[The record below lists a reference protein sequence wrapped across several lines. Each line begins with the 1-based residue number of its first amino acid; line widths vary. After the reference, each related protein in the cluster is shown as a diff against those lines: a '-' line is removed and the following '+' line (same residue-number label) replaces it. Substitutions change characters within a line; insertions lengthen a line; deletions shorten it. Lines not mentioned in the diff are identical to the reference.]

1 MSVKNSW
8 YHTNWQNARLNFILS
23 KYPKEFFNGKRILE
37 LGACNAYFSA
47 TFKSF
52 GAEVLAVEGRQDNIQ
67 KIKEYYPD
75 VNVTQANLDTDE
87 WNCGRW
93 DIILNF
99 GLYYHL
105 EKYHDVHLKNCLD
118 NCELMFFESVIY
130 DSHKPEIYFRDEQG
144 YDQSLSDR
152 GGSPTTSFVEDIFK
166 NKNKTFEIF
175 RTSQLNGDGHFYD
188 WVDTGND
195 IFHQN
200 QRRFWIVK

>member
-1 MSVKNSW
+1 MEIKNSW

-23 KYPKEFFNGKRILE
+23 KYPKDFFRGKRILE

-47 TFKSF
+47 IFKSL
-52 GAEVLAVEGRQDNIQ
+52 GAEVLAVEGRPDNIQ

-75 VNVTQANLDTDE
+75 VDVVLSDLDTDA
-87 WNCGRW
+87 WQWGKW
-93 DIILNF
+93 DIIINF

-105 EKYHDVHLKNCLD
+105 EKHHKIHLENCLD

-130 DSHKPEIYFRDEQG
+130 DSNKSEIYFRDEVG
-144 YDQSLSDR
+144 YDQSLSDC
-152 GGSPTTSFVEDIFK
+152 GGSPTTSYVENIFK
-166 NKNKTFEIF
+166 NKNRNYEIF
-175 RTSQLNGDGHFYD
+175 KTEELNGDGHFYN
-188 WVDTGND
+188 WVDTGNN

>member
-1 MSVKNSW
+1 MSIKNSW

-23 KYPKEFFNGKRILE
+23 KYPKEFFRGKRILE

-47 TFKSF
+47 IFKAL
-52 GAEVLAVEGRQDNIQ
+52 GAEVLAVEGRPDNIQ

-75 VNVTQANLDTDE
+75 VNVVLSNLDTFE
-87 WNCGRW
+87 WQWGKW
-93 DIILNF
+93 DIIVNF

-105 EKYHDVHLKNCLD
+105 EKYHEIHLQNCLD

-130 DSHKPEIYFRDEQG
+130 DSDKPEIYFRDETG

-152 GGSPTTSFVEDIFK
+152 GGSPTTSYVENIFK
-166 NKNKTFEIF
+166 NKNRNYEIF
-175 RTSQLNGDGHFYD
+175 KTEQLNGDGHFYN
-188 WVDTGND
+188 WVDTGNN